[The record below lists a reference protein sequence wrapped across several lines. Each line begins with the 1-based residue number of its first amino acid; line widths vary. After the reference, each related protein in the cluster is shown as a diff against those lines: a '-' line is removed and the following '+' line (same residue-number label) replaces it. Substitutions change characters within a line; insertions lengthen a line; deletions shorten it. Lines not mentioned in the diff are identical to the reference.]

1 MFVDAS
7 AIVAIL
13 KREHAHAALSQQ
25 LDAADRPMTSALA
38 MFESVLALARARRPQ
53 ESSAAQRIV
62 EAFFDRTGIEIV
74 PIDGTT
80 GRLAL
85 EAHARYGK
93 GSGHPARLNLGDCFA
108 YAMARQHGVP
118 LLYKGD
124 DFTSTDL
131 A

>member
-7 AIVAIL
+7 ALVAIL
-13 KREHAHAALSQQ
+13 KREPGQQ
-25 LDAADRPMTSALA
+25 ELADRIDRAEAPFTSAIALVETVMSLA
-38 MFESVLALARARRPQ
+38 KQKSL
-53 ESSAAQRIV
+53 SV
-62 EAFFDRTGIEIV
+62 EATHGDVALLIERAGLGVSAIDARTGE
-74 PIDGTT
+74 
-80 GRLAL
+80 LAI

-124 DFTSTDL
+124 DFSRTDL